1 MAGSLASRRAKKSL
15 KKYLTGQSRLAFLD
29 HAKSERHERA
39 PAGRCDGLDLG
50 EQLRRHLGGRDLRS
64 RRGKKRQLL
73 LFLQVQIGAGGGG
86 FGGLWN
92 KKKAEMDSIFSPTVP
107 PLERFDRYFDFVHD
121 RLAEVQKKCG
131 SILGCPFISVGSEVS
146 TQDQIVRETIDRIM
160 DRKVNYFVSAVRDA
174 AAEGLIDA
182 PDPEAKARALFSCY
196 QGMMAQARIQNDIEL
211 LRGFKEV
218 AMDVLGVKRAS
229 AMLLHNSS
237 S

>member
-1 MAGSLASRRAKKSL
+1 MPRVSDMKERLLDAAMDLIWENSYGATSVDAICDRAGAKKGSFYYFF
-15 KKYLTGQSRLAFLD
+15 KS
-29 HAKSERHERA
+29 KSELAAAALED
-39 PAGRCDGLDLG
+39 C
-50 EQLRRHLGGRDLRS
+50 
-64 RRGKKRQLL
+64 
-73 LFLQVQIGAGGGG
+73 
-86 FGGLWN
+86 WN
-92 KKKAEMDSIFSPTVP
+92 KKRAEMDSIFSPTVP

-160 DRKVNYFVSAVRDA
+160 DRKLNYFVSAVRDA

-182 PDPEAKARALFSCY
+182 PDPVAKARALFSCY

-218 AMDVLGVKRAS
+218 AMEVLGVKRAS
-229 AMLLHNSS
+229 AMSS

>member
-1 MAGSLASRRAKKSL
+1 MPRVSDMKERLLDAAMDLIWENSYGATSVDAICDRAGAKKGSFYYFF
-15 KKYLTGQSRLAFLD
+15 KS
-29 HAKSERHERA
+29 KSELAAAALED
-39 PAGRCDGLDLG
+39 C
-50 EQLRRHLGGRDLRS
+50 
-64 RRGKKRQLL
+64 
-73 LFLQVQIGAGGGG
+73 
-86 FGGLWN
+86 WN
-92 KKKAEMDSIFSPTVP
+92 KKRAEMDSIFSPTVP

-182 PDPEAKARALFSCY
+182 PDPVAKARALFSCY

-218 AMDVLGVKRAS
+218 AMEVLGVKRAS
-229 AMLLHNSS
+229 AISS